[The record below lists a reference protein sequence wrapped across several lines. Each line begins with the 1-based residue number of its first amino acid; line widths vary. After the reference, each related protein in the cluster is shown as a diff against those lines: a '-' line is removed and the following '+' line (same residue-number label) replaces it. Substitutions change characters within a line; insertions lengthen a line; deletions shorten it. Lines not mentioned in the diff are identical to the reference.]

1 MRATLIKL
9 TLAAASL
16 GSVALASALDHDSS
30 NVHIFRRQ
38 AFDPDEETASGST
51 CVEAFGPGYIECA
64 PATATKNRLCII
76 PSEGEICCDNKWGC
90 PAGSFCLVQDLC
102 CPDGLD
108 PASCAVENG
117 VELPDDFVPGGT
129 SNPTSPAEPE
139 PSSTGTA
146 GDDDE
151 TTPSPTKGS
160 GSSPTGGSGAQTPP
174 VQVGGAATREG
185 VSALI
190 ALAGLAV
197 AVL

>member
-76 PSEGEICCDNKWGC
+76 PSEGEICCDNKW
-90 PAGSFCLVQDLC
+90 A
-102 CPDGLD
+102 
-108 PASCAVENG
+108 A
-117 VELPDDFVPGGT
+117 LPDPSAWSRT
-129 SNPTSPAEPE
+129 SAAPTVLTPPAAPSRMALSSLMTSSPAVP
-139 PSSTGTA
+139 P
-146 GDDDE
+146 
-151 TTPSPTKGS
+151 TPPPRRARAQLHRNRRRRRRDHTLPTKGS